1 MVHFNGEKYIV
12 LCPSVFVTVDSKINP
27 LAFESKFTT
36 TDKLGFDIK
45 ISHKKNKIVHRACS
59 GYDFAFY
66 KLLVTF
72 LNYSIPAL
80 L

>member
-12 LCPSVFVTVDSKINP
+12 LCPSMFVTVDSKINP

-45 ISHKKNKIVHRACS
+45 ISHKKTKSYIEHAL
-59 GYDFAFY
+59 GMI
-66 KLLVTF
+66 LLF
-72 LNYSIPAL
+72 INC
-80 L
+80 

>member
-12 LCPSVFVTVDSKINP
+12 LCPSVFVSVDSKIDP
-27 LAFESKFTT
+27 LTYHSKFTT

-45 ISHKKNKIVHRACS
+45 ISHKKNKIVHRVCS